1 MDELNLKENAVFCY
15 IFLDQADFLSFFIFK
30 TTYWSHTLLDLF
42 LDIDSLIMSL
52 IISEIDTILYLVTLW
67 EGVRYYIMKG
77 SFLG

>member
-1 MDELNLKENAVFCY
+1 M
-15 IFLDQADFLSFFIFK
+15 K
-30 TTYWSHTLLDLF
+30 TSNTKIDSGPLLDL
-42 LDIDSLIMSL
+42 LLEIDSLIISL